1 MNNKK
6 AKEKDYYQ
14 FSTSL
19 PHKVVRLLK
28 LHAFKDDTT
37 MSEIIIRYQ
46 NSYLREIEREKEAK
60 KAQKE
65 QKEKENK

>member
-1 MNNKK
+1 MNDKK
-6 AKEKDYYQ
+6 SKEKDYYQ

-46 NSYLREIEREKEAK
+46 NAYLEKIEKEKAERKAK
-60 KAQKE
+60 KAE
-65 QKEKENK
+65 

>member
-1 MNNKK
+1 MNDKK
-6 AKEKDYYQ
+6 VKEKDYYQ

-46 NSYLREIEREKEAK
+46 NSYLREIEREKAEKKAK
-60 KAQKE
+60 KAE
-65 QKEKENK
+65 